1 MECML
6 VAHQAVV
13 LSNSMYVCFHLT
25 LAWFY
30 LRIFVMSYL
39 LWVLPDNISFMLLH
53 RIAHVVCQAVVLS
66 GSAYLCSSIYIREEF
81 LCVCVYGMARARV
94 VQVGCM
100 IVNKAISFG
109 GA

>member
-1 MECML
+1 MHACGMAGCGFDWQYVRVFL
-6 VAHQAVV
+6 PPHT
-13 LSNSMYVCFHLT
+13 SM
-25 LAWFY
+25 
-30 LRIFVMSYL
+30 
-39 LWVLPDNISFMLLH
+39 VLPENISFMLLH